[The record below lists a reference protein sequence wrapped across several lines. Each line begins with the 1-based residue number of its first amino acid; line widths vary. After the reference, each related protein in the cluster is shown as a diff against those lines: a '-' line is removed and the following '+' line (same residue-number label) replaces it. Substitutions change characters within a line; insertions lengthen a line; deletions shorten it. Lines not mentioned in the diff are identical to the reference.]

1 MLWPIKTLE
10 YHMENLN
17 SLKSAELILAATS
30 GNEVAKAELVRRHEN
45 RVSKGKKPIPAVAK
59 FLGLAPAKPSA
70 PAKPAK
76 TKPHGESKI
85 PETDAELEAK
95 YAKCSAAFLR
105 NMLAKTK
112 DARKKKFQLAALNA
126 ISGPSVTTA
135 TPVKPSAPISDD
147 IAGII
152 KALGSLGVSDRA
164 SVVAAL
170 TA

>member
-59 FLGLAPAKPSA
+59 FLGLEPAKPSA
-70 PAKPAK
+70 PAKTKPAK
-76 TKPHGESKI
+76 AKPTA

-126 ISGPSVTTA
+126 KSGPSVTTA
-135 TPVKPSAPISDD
+135 TPVKPSAPISDN